1 MSPDKISQRVIIDRL
16 DWINQMI
23 REIQKLPL
31 DNCEVFRGDNRNIW
45 AAESCLRR
53 AIEALMDMGRHVLA
67 KGFGRGVTEY
77 KEIASLLKEVGVLD
91 KKECELFTILA
102 GYRNRMVHFYHEI
115 ADIELYEI
123 CSSQVRDIGT
133 LADVIMRWINDH
145 PEMLDKGL

>member
-16 DWINQMI
+16 YWINKMI

-31 DNCEVFRGDNRNIW
+31 DNYEVFRGDNRNIW

-53 AIEALMDMGRHVLA
+53 TIEALMDMGRHVLA

-115 ADIELYEI
+115 ADKELYEI
-123 CSSQVRDIGT
+123 CSSQVTDIGT
-133 LADVIMRWINDH
+133 LAEVIKRWTNNH